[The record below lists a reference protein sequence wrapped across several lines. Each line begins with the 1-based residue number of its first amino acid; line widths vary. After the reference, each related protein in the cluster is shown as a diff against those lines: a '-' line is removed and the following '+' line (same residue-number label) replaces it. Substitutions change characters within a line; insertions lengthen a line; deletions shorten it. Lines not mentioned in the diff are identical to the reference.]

1 MRKSEHNRM
10 VRKAL
15 SAALAALIVT
25 MNPGI
30 AAADP
35 QDISVAGVW
44 IGRIEHGA
52 ERMSASERAIEIT
65 RRLTEIQSDPALKEK
80 TAVISVKQAGDGAVL
95 SVDRF
100 LVMTLRPDDVEGS
113 GLSPLIAAS
122 QWAARLA
129 QALARAMPWTQFRL
143 DIPAGSP
150 AAPAGPPVAP
160 AGPPGVPV
168 PSAPGVSQ
176 ASSPSGAAAQAP
188 SAGGAKAAPK
198 APSAVSRISGLQL
211 VATSSTHIRPGE
223 RTMFKLTF
231 TFDGDPQPV
240 QIAIAWQGPGGQ
252 VTYGQFVTLNAV
264 KGENLL
270 ENLWFR
276 PSPSGPRYYILS
288 VYAVIKIDDNT
299 EIRSSPVSLV
309 VR

>member
-1 MRKSEHNRM
+1 M
-10 VRKAL
+10 VRVAL
-15 SAALAALIVT
+15 GAALAALIVT

-44 IGRIEHGA
+44 IGRIEHDA
-52 ERMSASERAIEIT
+52 EGMRASERAIEIT
-65 RRLTEIQSDPALKEK
+65 RRLTEIQSDPAMKEK
-80 TAVISVKQAGDGAVL
+80 TAVIGVKQVGGGAVI

-113 GLSPLIAAS
+113 GLGPFIVAS

-143 DIPAGSP
+143 VI
-150 AAPAGPPVAP
+150 PAGPPVAP
-160 AGPPGVPV
+160 AGPPAVPV

-176 ASSPSGAAAQAP
+176 APFPSGAAAQAP

-223 RTMFKLTF
+223 RTMLKLTF

-240 QIAIAWQGPGGQ
+240 QITIAWQDPGGQ
-252 VTYGQFVTLNAV
+252 VTHGQFVTVNAV
-264 KGENLL
+264 KGENVL

-288 VYAVIKIDDNT
+288 VYAVIKVDENT